1 MLNACRIESL
11 INCHRYLKV
20 MHYSTGDALLTV
32 ATGELSEAQADRAG
46 LVATHAYAILNVVQ
60 YKVSVSSL

>member
-1 MLNACRIESL
+1 
-11 INCHRYLKV
+11 

-60 YKVSVSSL
+60 YKVSISNLSSL